1 MDLEI
6 DNLRLAWTWL
16 VEHQQVVSIQKSLP
30 ALWVFYEVRGWFREG
45 VSLFGQAVE
54 VLSRS
59 MATQEIPAARLV
71 VTLGQVLAKQAH
83 FYTRLSQ
90 YEQARHLLQQSLTLL
105 RPMDNGAALADTLLR
120 LGVVAHFMGNYTEA
134 RSLLHESL
142 ALGRKVGDQWTI
154 AFCLTVLGAVAQALG
169 EYREAYRLCQESL
182 IVWRA
187 LGGPRGITFCL
198 SFLSLVAHMLGQHNE
213 AQQMLRESLAISR
226 VLGDH
231 WAIATALN
239 HLGLVALSQGDAERM
254 EAQDLLRESVAM
266 FQELGERWSMA
277 RVLNNLGNVSLMLD
291 DHAEA
296 WRSFLEALKTATVSQ
311 SIPNVLDAL
320 MGIATLQVKE
330 GRPQE
335 SLELLTHILSHSA
348 SSQETKNRA
357 QQLRPKLETQLTPQQ
372 IEAVQTRAQVK
383 SIEAVVAEILEQTR

>member
-1 MDLEI
+1 
-6 DNLRLAWTWL
+6 
-16 VEHQQVVSIQKSLP
+16 
-30 ALWVFYEVRGWFREG
+30 
-45 VSLFGQAVE
+45 
-54 VLSRS
+54 
-59 MATQEIPAARLV
+59 
-71 VTLGQVLAKQAH
+71 
-83 FYTRLSQ
+83 
-90 YEQARHLLQQSLTLL
+90 
-105 RPMDNGAALADTLLR
+105 
-120 LGVVAHFMGNYTEA
+120 
-134 RSLLHESL
+134 
-142 ALGRKVGDQWTI
+142 
-154 AFCLTVLGAVAQALG
+154 
-169 EYREAYRLCQESL
+169 
-182 IVWRA
+182 
-187 LGGPRGITFCL
+187 
-198 SFLSLVAHMLGQHNE
+198 MLGQHNE

-277 RVLNNLGNVSLMLD
+277 RALNNLGNVSLMLD